1 MSYSAPPPPSYQPA
15 PNHPQAMTVLI
26 LGILSVVL
34 CQVLG
39 PFAWIMGNR
48 VVAEVDA
55 SAGAYAGRDQANIG
69 RILGIIGTALLV
81 LSIVALI
88 FFFVVIGFAAT
99 TSTTTG

>member
-55 SAGAYAGRDQANIG
+55 AGGAYAGRDQANIG
-69 RILGIIGTALLV
+69 RILGIIGTVLLV